1 MEAQRCGYFVQIP
14 TGTHSE
20 ACGGP
25 WHSPAA
31 QLSPS
36 LHNLYNP
43 EFIYQT
49 QVVVG
54 VSWGKIIK
62 VQKNAML
69 QFVLELVFWNHLH
82 SFLPE

>member
-1 MEAQRCGYFVQIP
+1 MKWRLRDVDILSKFPQGIL
-14 TGTHSE
+14 HSE

-25 WHSPAA
+25 QHSPAA
-31 QLSPS
+31 PLSPS
-36 LHNLYNP
+36 LHNP

-49 QVVVG
+49 QVAVG
-54 VSWGKIIK
+54 VSGGKTVK

-69 QFVLELVFWNHLH
+69 QFVLKLVFWNHLH